1 MKLHLFN
8 PENDLALAAGTANF
22 TPPKSVV
29 EFRTALAALPI
40 WLAEPGDNIVAPGL
54 DTEWLRGTGTEV
66 GIEIAGT
73 PEPWGWS
80 ENAAWQ
86 FRRLG
91 ISEDRIPDVGKLRE
105 LSHRRTS
112 LDLYHHL
119 AKANLPYPLP
129 PAPREIFSAAELP
142 DTDLIMLKS
151 PWSCSGRGVIDCEGL
166 APAMIRRRAE
176 ESIRRQG
183 SVMVESKLRKVRD
196 FAMLFEGGKYKG
208 LSLFLTNGTAYTGN
222 IVAPEAELAAT
233 LGAQWLGETAKAIE
247 EWIPKDYDGPMG
259 VDMMLLEDGNIC
271 PCVEV
276 NVRKTM
282 GFVALALG
290 QRFGS
295 GEFRIIPRPKD
306 LPQSAMHLVPPNP
319 AFAAVFLPKE

>member
-8 PENDLALAAGTANF
+8 PENDLALACGSANF

-40 WLAEPGDNIVAPGL
+40 WIAQPGDNIIAPEL
-54 DTEWLRGTGTEV
+54 DAQWLRQTGTEV
-66 GIEIAGT
+66 GLNIEGT
-73 PEPWGWS
+73 PSPWGWS

-91 ISEDRIPDVGKLRE
+91 IDGPYPNLDYLRQ

-112 LDLYHHL
+112 ISLYNHL
-119 AKANLPYPLP
+119 SASNLPYSLP
-129 PAPREIFSAAELP
+129 PAPREITSAEELP

-151 PWSCSGRGVIDCEGL
+151 PWSCSGRGVIDCQGL
-166 APAMIRRRAE
+166 TSSIIRRRAE

-183 SVMVESKLRKVRD
+183 SVMVESKLNKARD

-208 LSLFLTNGTAYTGN
+208 LSLFITNGTSYTGN
-222 IVAPEAELAAT
+222 IVAPENELAAM
-233 LGAQWLGETAKAIE
+233 LGASCLAETAKAIE
-247 EWIPKDYDGPMG
+247 QWLPTDYDGPMG

-271 PCVEV
+271 PCVEI

-282 GFVALALG
+282 GFVAHALAN
-290 QRFGS
+290 RFGK
-295 GEFRIIPRPKD
+295 GEFHIAARPKHI
-306 LPQSAMHLVPPNP
+306 PNGAFHLVPKNSN
-319 AFAAVFLPKE
+319 FAAYLI